1 MTTDKGLMVWLP
13 LTDANH
19 CENQGLVGKLTCT
32 TTLTLV
38 DGGKLG
44 KCLSTGA
51 YQMSAEQTTKVF
63 NNNHLTIAFWVYID
77 AATGASSYSV
87 FIGNERM
94 NANDNRKF
102 MIMQYPTVNDL
113 HYSWMNDAAYNAFIA
128 SVIKDVLPSY
138 KWTHVAITYE
148 NPTAIIYINGVEVR
162 RNTGVSNSST
172 FAYTTPIIENNTGRR
187 INDFRIYSYALS
199 PQEIKELSRGKI
211 GHWLGDGN
219 GTFLKNLLTSN
230 TNGAGTPANYQR
242 EFCNSISSYTPSVS
256 GIHLVTPNSGNVN
269 NGFRYFVNAFSKA
282 QVSLGKT
289 YTISCSVK
297 GTSDTNKP
305 FLCIGYNIK
314 QTSAF
319 WYQNNVQTIKI
330 FTPTNIYQRIS
341 CTITLPTT
349 GGSVEMFYFGV
360 SGNRQSDLW
369 IKDWKL
375 EEGSINSCYTISS
388 TPTFLSDISGFGRHG
403 QIVGNVT
410 LDSSTPRYDKSI
422 KFSTNTC
429 ERYIAAP
436 AMNFLTNTL
445 TFSCWV
451 SQFNRTCVN
460 NKVDHTLQF
469 IMSQGRDNTAGFSLI
484 CRNGVPGVMFGNG
497 TTFKSIFNSSVM
509 PLNTWHHIAATYDGT
524 NVKFYYD
531 GNYIAQSTI
540 SNIEYLLL
548 KDPTTGV
555 LGYPNPA
562 LVLGKMSFGYTSTGT
577 YFPFAGNISD
587 ARVYATA
594 LSADDVKE
602 LYSLGH

>member
-32 TTLTLV
+32 TTPTFV

-51 YQMSAEQTTKVF
+51 YQMSAEQTAKVF

-77 AATGASSYSV
+77 AATGASTPCSV
-87 FIGNERM
+87 FIG
-94 NANDNRKF
+94 DGYNRKF

-113 HYSWMNDAAYNAFIA
+113 HCSWKNDSTTSNTFIT
-128 SVIKDVLPSY
+128 SVFEDVLPSY

-148 NPTAIIYINGVEVR
+148 NPTAITYINGVEVG

-172 FAYTTPIIENNTGRR
+172 FAYTTPIIGNNTGRR

-199 PQEIKELSRGKI
+199 PQEIKELSKGKI
-211 GHWLGDGN
+211 GHWLCDGN
-219 GTFLKNLLTSN
+219 GTFLYSASN
-230 TNGAGTPANYQR
+230 QA
-242 EFCNSISSYTPSVS
+242 
-256 GIHLVTPNSGNVN
+256 
-269 NGFRYFVNAFSKA
+269 
-282 QVSLGKT
+282 
-289 YTISCSVK
+289 
-297 GTSDTNKP
+297 
-305 FLCIGYNIK
+305 
-314 QTSAF
+314 
-319 WYQNNVQTIKI
+319 
-330 FTPTNIYQRIS
+330 
-341 CTITLPTT
+341 
-349 GGSVEMFYFGV
+349 
-360 SGNRQSDLW
+360 
-369 IKDWKL
+369 
-375 EEGSINSCYTISS
+375 
-388 TPTFLSDISGFGRHG
+388 FLSDISGFGRHG

-451 SQFNRTCVN
+451 SQFNRTGVSSER
-460 NKVDHTLQF
+460 DHPLQF

-484 CRNGVPGVMFGNG
+484 CKNGVPGVAFGNG
-497 TTFKSIFNSSVM
+497 TTFKFIYNTTSM

-531 GNYIAQSTI
+531 GNYVVQSAI
-540 SNIEYLLL
+540 SDIGYLLEMNH
-548 KDPTTGV
+548 TTGI

-562 LVLGKMSFGYTSTGT
+562 LVLGKMTYEYTNTYS

>member
-13 LTDANH
+13 LNGTLENKGLVKSTITSSGVRWSNSGKIGKCFDNNDRGNRWILLQNAFPAHDTDHTVCFWVKSLPNIAAYNDWGYIYTTSNVNATDAAKCNIDV
-19 CENQGLVGKLTCT
+19 NT
-32 TTLTLV
+32 TNGYKISDSCPT
-38 DGGKLG
+38 
-44 KCLSTGA
+44 
-51 YQMSAEQTTKVF
+51 
-63 NNNHLTIAFWVYID
+63 
-77 AATGASSYSV
+77 
-87 FIGNERM
+87 FIV
-94 NANDNRKF
+94 
-102 MIMQYPTVNDL
+102 TVNDRTQWN
-113 HYSWMNDAAYNAFIA
+113 H
-128 SVIKDVLPSY
+128 
-138 KWTHVAITYE
+138 ITIV
-148 NPTAIIYINGVEVR
+148 TTKTKVVVYINGQYSNEQT
-162 RNTGVSNSST
+162 RNATIVSSATRHIAISRNSTESDT
-172 FAYTTPIIENNTGRR
+172 SWNMRGS
-187 INDFRIYSYALS
+187 INDFRVYSYALS

-219 GTFLKNLLTSN
+219 GTFLPNVL
-230 TNGAGTPANYQR
+230 GTPTVGYQGYTKLS
-242 EFCNSISSYTPSVS
+242 NNDWDISQRGSSGFVRFQNLGMNGVAGPWVISFIAWASTEYTTNIDLCDVGNKQIKIKTTPSKFFITATAS
-256 GIHLVTPNSGNVN
+256 NYYQINNY
-269 NGFRYFVNAFSKA
+269 NGF
-282 QVSLGKT
+282 L
-289 YTISCSVK
+289 
-297 GTSDTNKP
+297 D
-305 FLCIGYNIK
+305 IGM
-314 QTSAF
+314 
-319 WYQNNVQTIKI
+319 
-330 FTPTNIYQRIS
+330 PTNISKLYIRDLKMEKG
-341 CTITLPTT
+341 TIP
-349 GGSVEMFYFGV
+349 SAY
-360 SGNRQSDLW
+360 SASNQA
-369 IKDWKL
+369 
-375 EEGSINSCYTISS
+375 
-388 TPTFLSDISGFGRHG
+388 FLSDISGFGRHG